1 VIKEYPVP
9 WCPALKATTQSALF
23 LVVRS
28 YRLKQNSNMA
38 GAAELARLMTDGAGD
53 FQHLERFKGELSVMA
68 LGVGEAS
75 DAVRNGL
82 VDGFSRGNYLHDVLV
97 DMVIRHGIPS

>member
-1 VIKEYPVP
+1 
-9 WCPALKATTQSALF
+9 
-23 LVVRS
+23 
-28 YRLKQNSNMA
+28 
-38 GAAELARLMTDGAGD
+38 MTDGAGD

-82 VDGFSRGNYLHDVLV
+82 IDGFAHGSYLHDVLM
-97 DMVIRHGIPS
+97 DMLIRHGILSAPTAGGETMQNVFGLALT